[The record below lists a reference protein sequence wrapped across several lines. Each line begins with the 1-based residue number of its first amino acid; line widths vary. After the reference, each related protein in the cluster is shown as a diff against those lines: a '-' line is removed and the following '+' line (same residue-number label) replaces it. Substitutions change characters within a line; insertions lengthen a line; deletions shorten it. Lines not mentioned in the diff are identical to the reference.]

1 MAGSLSGYI
10 NTAIKLGEFILRLQ
24 AAPEECR
31 VFGRLIQRVRTDR
44 AEALRERHDKSTA
57 LEDFTEKRKW
67 IDDTIQDATEALQ
80 TIGRLVEGARI
91 DVARGKKV
99 SLRHRFEWVLS
110 CKDDFLAKQSLL
122 ATCHQSLILAISFL
136 QSLSFLN
143 SSRQLPPPPAYIE
156 DGPALM
162 PPSLRKPALTKA
174 FFLPDQIP
182 REGTSWTD
190 EWERSF
196 ANSTID
202 QSNETLDQTLDE
214 KDSSWDD
221 VSAQE
226 AANAAAAA
234 MLNLGGNSLSVTAI
248 ATSLQQSYS
257 NKDRRRRRQAQFE
270 DSDVAQPV
278 GCFSQ
283 NDSTV
288 TPTESLI
295 RQRKERRSAFFQTE

>member
-1 MAGSLSGYI
+1 MKFA
-10 NTAIKLGEFILRLQ
+10 
-24 AAPEECR
+24 
-31 VFGRLIQRVRTDR
+31 DR
-44 AEALRERHDKSTA
+44 
-57 LEDFTEKRKW
+57 
-67 IDDTIQDATEALQ
+67 
-80 TIGRLVEGARI
+80 
-91 DVARGKKV
+91 
-99 SLRHRFEWVLS
+99 
-110 CKDDFLAKQSLL
+110 
-122 ATCHQSLILAISFL
+122 
-136 QSLSFLN
+136 
-143 SSRQLPPPPAYIE
+143 SS
-156 DGPALM
+156 
-162 PPSLRKPALTKA
+162 
-174 FFLPDQIP
+174 
-182 REGTSWTD
+182 D